1 MSPILNIGR
10 RRFLSSALSLPLL
23 SSLGFASGSGRTSI
37 AFGTTA
43 VFLDNE
49 ISLLARWAKELG
61 SVCGANVRFVQR
73 NNYQEIHELLATNRL
88 ELAWVCGYPYVTHP
102 QTMRL
107 LAIPDYQGQPL
118 YRSYLVVPKS
128 DDRTTHITQ
137 LQNRVFAFSDPQS
150 NSGYLVP
157 TAELIRSGIRPSTF
171 FKKSFFTY
179 AHRKVVDAVSSGLAD
194 AGEIDGYVYD
204 TIEKRYPGRTR
215 DVKVAW
221 LSPQYGFPPIVARQ
235 NLDEETFRRIQRALV
250 DMRERPE
257 GRDILQQLNLDG
269 FVEGADSVFDG
280 IRGLVRILEA
290 GPR

>member
-23 SSLGFASGSGRTSI
+23 SSLRFASGSERTSI

-49 ISLLARWAKELG
+49 ISLLTRWAKELG
-61 SVCGANVRFVQR
+61 GVCGANVRFVQR

-88 ELAWVCGYPYVTHP
+88 EVAWVCGYPYVTHP

-107 LAIPDYQGQPL
+107 LAIPDYQGEPL
-118 YRSYLVVPKS
+118 YRSYLIVPKS
-128 DDRTTHITQ
+128 DARTTHITQ
-137 LQNRVFAFSDPQS
+137 LRNRVFAFSDPQS

-157 TAELIRSGIRPSTF
+157 TTELIRSGVRPSAF
-171 FKKSFFTY
+171 FRKAFFTY

-194 AGEIDGYVYD
+194 AGEIDGYVFD
-204 TIEKRYPGRTR
+204 TIEKRYPDRTR

-221 LSPQYGFPPIVARQ
+221 RSPKYGFPPIVARQ

-269 FVEGADSVFDG
+269 FVEGAESVFDG
-280 IRGLVRILEA
+280 IRGLVKILNA

>member
-10 RRFLSSALSLPLL
+10 RRILRAALSLPLL
-23 SSLGFASGSGRTSI
+23 SSIRFASSAERPSI

-49 ISLLARWAKELG
+49 IGLLARWSKELA
-61 SVCGANVRFVQR
+61 SVCGADVRFVQR
-73 NNYQEIHELLATNRL
+73 NSYREIDDLLAANRL
-88 ELAWVCGYPYVTHP
+88 DIAWVCGYPYVTN
-102 QTMRL
+102 QETMRL
-107 LAIPDYQGQPL
+107 LAIPDYQGEPL

-128 DDRTTHITQ
+128 DARTTHITQ
-137 LQNRVFAFSDPQS
+137 LRSRVFAFSDPQS
-150 NSGYLVP
+150 NSGFLVP
-157 TAELIRSGIRPSTF
+157 TTELMRSGIRPSSF
-171 FKKSFFTY
+171 FRKAFFTY

-204 TIEKRYPGRTR
+204 TIEKRYPDRTR

-221 LSPQYGFPPIVARQ
+221 RSPQYGFPPIVARK
-235 NLDEETFRRIQRALV
+235 NLDEEMFRRIQHALV

-280 IRGLVRILEA
+280 IRGLVRILDA